1 MFPTK
6 VALSSLKILPDSENL
21 MGIGG
26 ERESLEEIN
35 ICEERRYPAEE
46 AKVEERSGGVTIDS
60 RTVH

>member
-1 MFPTK
+1 MKCVRPAK
-6 VALSSLKILPDSENL
+6 VALSSLKILPGSENL

-46 AKVEERSGGVTIDS
+46 VKVENTYKWS
-60 RTVH
+60 RDN